1 MVYDSLP
8 IMPAER
14 KRCPVLDGFWDNSQF
29 MHGYIDACTIRMV
42 FNKSMTPISLS
53 CSALSAIMDRYLP
66 PEFLFDAQLDI
77 PSTLAANMATFQGA
91 PLPRDLLQRWMR
103 YAGPRQEPPGRIPV
117 IWVAEFVE
125 LTIWGRDLEGE
136 GQAAIEAQARA
147 AASGGAGSSGYAT
160 PRLSRPLEGKK
171 NMLR

>member
-14 KRCPVLDGFWDNSQF
+14 KPILDGSWDKSQF
-29 MHGYIDACTIRMV
+29 MHAYIDACTIQMV
-42 FNKSMTPISLS
+42 FNNFKTPISFS
-53 CSALSAIMDRYLP
+53 CRASSAIMDRYLP

-77 PSTLAANMATFQGA
+77 PATLAANMATFQGA

-103 YAGPRQEPPGRIPV
+103 YAGPKQEPPGRIPV

-125 LTIWGRDLEGE
+125 LTVRGRDLEGE
-136 GQAAIEAQARA
+136 GQAAIEAQTGA
-147 AASGGAGSSGYAT
+147 AASGGAGSTGHAA
-160 PRLSRPLEGKK
+160 PRVTAAARGGEK
-171 NMLR
+171 